1 MDLVG
6 EALDKHTQAEV
17 ISYLNSVMKSV
28 LKEYRVAVEKNEP
41 EVLFS
46 CLGDISLV
54 SDFLAEM
61 KKQEDLRNLER
72 TDTI

>member
-17 ISYLNSVMKSV
+17 ISYLNSMMKTV
-28 LKEYRVAVEKNEP
+28 LKDYKLAVEKNEP
-41 EVLFS
+41 ELLFS
-46 CLGDISLV
+46 CLGNISLV
-54 SDFLAEM
+54 SDFLSEM
-61 KKQEDLRNLER
+61 KKREDLRNLER